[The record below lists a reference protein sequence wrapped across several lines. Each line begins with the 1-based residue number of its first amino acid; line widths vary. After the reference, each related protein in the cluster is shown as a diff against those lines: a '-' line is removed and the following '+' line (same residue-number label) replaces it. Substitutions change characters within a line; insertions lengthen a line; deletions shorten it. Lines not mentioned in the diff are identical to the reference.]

1 MESLSA
7 LLLMYSVL
15 ITLVLWEMINTKT
28 SLEERN
34 KELRNDNERLKW
46 EVEDLMERF
55 VPK

>member
-1 MESLSA
+1 
-7 LLLMYSVL
+7 MYSVL

-34 KELRNDNERLKW
+34 KELRHENERLKW

>member
-1 MESLSA
+1 MEPLSA

-15 ITLVLWEMINTKT
+15 ITPVLWEMINSKT
-28 SLEERN
+28 SLEESN
-34 KELRNDNERLKW
+34 KELRHENERLKW

>member
-34 KELRNDNERLKW
+34 KELRHENERLKW